1 MEAVSIARYY
11 EPTSGRFLSAD
22 PLGQAASPSLYDFA
36 GGDPVNSFDPD
47 GRCQQNP
54 QSPNNWGQNYK
65 DPNTPG
71 ATPNP
76 PAGGTY
82 QAVLVVLPDG
92 TTYVPTTTVK
102 NKAQADQLGVPI
114 GSVAPVI
121 VPPGQDP
128 EGMINQWTV
137 IGLSNNSVNFADTW
151 LPASL
156 GGQNDFKNQNPP
168 ATSIYDAYGNFEYG
182 ATGTAAGFTGGEL
195 QGAAN
200 LIHTGLVVTSD
211 GQGVAA
217 VPGLNQNP
225 QNTKD
230 IQSGINT
237 VQNGGVVITVTV
249 HYP

>member
-1 MEAVSIARYY
+1 M
-11 EPTSGRFLSAD
+11 
-22 PLGQAASPSLYDFA
+22 GQAASPSLYDFA
-36 GGDPVNSFDPD
+36 GGDPVNFFDPT

-54 QSPNNWGQNYK
+54 QSPNNWGQNNK

-92 TTYVPTTTVK
+92 TTYMPTTTVK
-102 NKAQADQLGVPI
+102 NQAQADQLGVPI
-114 GSVAPVI
+114 GSVAPII

-128 EGMINQWTV
+128 QGMINQFTV
-137 IGLSNNSVNFADTW
+137 LGTSDNTATFANTW

-156 GGQNDFKNQNPP
+156 GGQNDYKNQNPP
-168 ATSIYDAYGNFEYG
+168 SSSIYDAYGNFEYG
-182 ATGTAAGFTGGEL
+182 ATGTAAGFTGDQL
-195 QGAAN
+195 QDAAN
-200 LIHTGLVVTSD
+200 LLKTGIVTVPTVT
-211 GQGVAA
+211 GPVPIP

-225 QNTKD
+225 QNTTD
-230 IQSGINT
+230 IQSGVNA
-237 VQNGGVVITVTV
+237 VQNGGVVITVSV